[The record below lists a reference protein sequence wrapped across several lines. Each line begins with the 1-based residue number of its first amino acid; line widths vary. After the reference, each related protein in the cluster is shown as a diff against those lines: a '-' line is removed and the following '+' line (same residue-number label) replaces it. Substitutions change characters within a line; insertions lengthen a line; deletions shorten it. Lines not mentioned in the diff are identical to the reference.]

1 MNAVAPTPASS
12 ITSGSEAVPCVL
24 GLVRDDWDA
33 AERLLEV
40 LAARRPPV
48 SPHTLANYRREIQ
61 RIRWYCNLVGSDG
74 PSRWSIPDVTRYL
87 AFLRERSGDHVCGR
101 RTARAGDPD
110 WTPFRTRLGASALA
124 NAQKV
129 LHALLR
135 FWFEAGYRRANP
147 MASIGSGGGVG
158 RDAPRR
164 HAVPP
169 DLIEEVL
176 ESMEQAARA
185 SVEKRLMFL
194 RDRFILR
201 LLQFTGL
208 RASEV
213 VLANMGDV
221 ELYGDPKSGRAHWSL
236 LVRYGKGG
244 KTGRVAL
251 PSNVMD
257 DLRAYRYAF
266 SFPPEPV
273 CGDPTALIL
282 STRTRTRKTE
292 GVGPRPSSVVGRR
305 SQRRWR
311 EIRRRATLWDILTS
325 AFEGCAVRLHA
336 AGRGQEAALLERA
349 STHWL
354 RHTFGRQL
362 TAMGVD
368 VRVIAKAMRHD
379 DVRTSMAYTELD
391 FLDVVREL
399 EKLRPGGG

>member
-1 MNAVAPTPASS
+1 M
-12 ITSGSEAVPCVL
+12 
-24 GLVRDDWDA
+24 
-33 AERLLEV
+33 
-40 LAARRPPV
+40 
-48 SPHTLANYRREIQ
+48 
-61 RIRWYCNLVGSDG
+61 
-74 PSRWSIPDVTRYL
+74 
-87 AFLRERSGDHVCGR
+87 
-101 RTARAGDPD
+101 
-110 WTPFRTRLGASALA
+110 
-124 NAQKV
+124 
-129 LHALLR
+129 
-135 FWFEAGYRRANP
+135 
-147 MASIGSGGGVG
+147 
-158 RDAPRR
+158 
-164 HAVPP
+164 
-169 DLIEEVL
+169 IEQVL
-176 ESMEQAARA
+176 ESMEQASSA
-185 SVEKRLMFL
+185 SVEKKLMFL

-201 LLQFTGL
+201 LLQFTGM

-221 ELYGDPKSGRAHWSL
+221 ELYADPKSGRAHWSL

-244 KTGRVAL
+244 KTGRVGL

-282 STRTRTRKTE
+282 SIRTRKGE
-292 GVGPRPSSVVGRR
+292 ELGRCQSSPVGRR

-311 EIRRRATLWDILTS
+311 EIRRRATLWDIVTS
-325 AFEGCAVRLHA
+325 AFQRCAERLRD
-336 AGRGQEAALLERA
+336 AGRDQEAGLLERA

-391 FLDVVREL
+391 FLDVVREI
-399 EKLRPGGG
+399 EKVRPSGA

>member
-1 MNAVAPTPASS
+1 MNVVVLTHASS
-12 ITSGSEAVPCVL
+12 IASASEGVPCVL
-24 GLVRDDWDA
+24 GVVRDDWDA
-33 AERLLEV
+33 AERWLEV

-48 SPHTLANYRREIQ
+48 SPHTLANYRREIL
-61 RIRWYCNLVGSDG
+61 RIQWYCRLVGSEG
-74 PSRWSIPDVTRYL
+74 PSRWSIPDLTRYL
-87 AFLRERSGDHVCGR
+87 AFLRERSGDYVCGR
-101 RTARAGDPD
+101 RAARAGDID
-110 WTPFRTRLGASALA
+110 WTPFRARLGPSALA

-129 LHALLR
+129 LHALLK

-169 DLIEEVL
+169 DLIEQVL
-176 ESMEQAARA
+176 ESMEQASSA
-185 SVEKRLMFL
+185 SVEKKLMFL

-201 LLQFTGL
+201 LLQFTGM

-221 ELYGDPKSGRAHWSL
+221 ELYADPKSGRAHWSL

-282 STRTRTRKTE
+282 STRTRKGEELGRCLAS
-292 GVGPRPSSVVGRR
+292 PVGRR

-311 EIRRRATLWDILTS
+311 EIRRRATLWDIVTS
-325 AFEGCAVRLHA
+325 AFQSCAVRLRDS
-336 AGRGQEAALLERA
+336 GRDQEAGLLERA

-399 EKLRPGGG
+399 EKVRPAGL

>member
-1 MNAVAPTPASS
+1 MNTMILTPAS
-12 ITSGSEAVPCVL
+12 TLAVASEGGLCVL
-24 GLVRDDWDA
+24 GAVRDDWDA
-33 AERLLEV
+33 AERWLDV

-48 SPHTLANYRREIQ
+48 SPHTLANYRREVQ

-74 PSRWSIPDVTRYL
+74 PSRWSIPDVTGYL
-87 AFLRERSGDHVCGR
+87 AFLRERSGDYVCGR
-101 RTARAGDPD
+101 RAARAGDLD
-110 WTPFRTRLGASALA
+110 WTPFRSKLGASALA

-129 LHALLR
+129 LHALLK

-176 ESMEQAARA
+176 VSMEQATHA
-185 SVEKRLMFL
+185 SVEKKLMFV

-221 ELYGDPKSGRAHWSL
+221 EVYADPKSGRAHWSL
-236 LVRYGKGG
+236 LVRHGKGG

-282 STRTRTRKTE
+282 STRTRK
-292 GVGPRPSSVVGRR
+292 VQGPDYCPTSVVGRR

-311 EIRRRATLWDILTS
+311 EIRR
-325 AFEGCAVRLHA
+325 
-336 AGRGQEAALLERA
+336 
-349 STHWL
+349 
-354 RHTFGRQL
+354 
-362 TAMGVD
+362 
-368 VRVIAKAMRHD
+368 
-379 DVRTSMAYTELD
+379 
-391 FLDVVREL
+391 
-399 EKLRPGGG
+399 

>member
-1 MNAVAPTPASS
+1 MNAVVLTHASS
-12 ITSGSEAVPCVL
+12 ITSASEGVLCVL
-24 GLVRDDWDA
+24 GVVRDDWDA
-33 AERLLEV
+33 AERWLEV

-61 RIRWYCNLVGSDG
+61 RIRWYCRLVGSDG
-74 PSRWSIPDVTRYL
+74 PSRWSIPDVTGYL
-87 AFLRERSGDHVCGR
+87 AFLRERSGDYVCGR
-101 RTARAGDPD
+101 RAARAGDID
-110 WTPFRTRLGASALA
+110 WTPFRTRLGPSALA

-129 LHALLR
+129 LHALLK
-135 FWFEAGYRRANP
+135 FWFETGYRRANP
-147 MASIGSGGGVG
+147 MASIGSGGGVS

-169 DLIEEVL
+169 DLIEQVL
-176 ESMEQAARA
+176 ESMEQASSA
-185 SVEKRLMFL
+185 SVEKKLMFL

-201 LLQFTGL
+201 LLQFTGM

-221 ELYGDPKSGRAHWSL
+221 ELYADPKSGRAHWSL

-244 KTGRVAL
+244 KTGRVGL

-282 STRTRTRKTE
+282 STRTRKGEEWGRCL
-292 GVGPRPSSVVGRR
+292 SSPVGRR

-311 EIRRRATLWDILTS
+311 EIRRRATLWDIVTS
-325 AFEGCAVRLHA
+325 AFQRCAVRLRD
-336 AGRGQEAALLERA
+336 AGRDQEAGLLERA

-399 EKLRPGGG
+399 EKVGRSGA

>member
-1 MNAVAPTPASS
+1 MSEVAPLPQFVTAN
-12 ITSGSEAVPCVL
+12 GSEAVSCVL
-24 GLVRDDWDA
+24 GHVSDDWEA
-33 AERLLEV
+33 AERWLQA

-48 SPHTLANYRREIQ
+48 SRHTLANYQREIF
-61 RIRWYCNLVGSDG
+61 RIRWYCDLVGSDG

-87 AFLRERSGDHVCGR
+87 KFLREHSGDHICGR
-101 RTARAGDPD
+101 RAARVGDID
-110 WTPFRTRLGASALA
+110 WTPFRARLGASALA

-129 LHALLR
+129 LHALLK

-176 ESMEQAARA
+176 DSMEKASRT
-185 SVEKRLMFL
+185 SVEKKLMFL

-201 LLQFTGL
+201 LLQFTGM

-213 VLANMGDV
+213 VLASMGDV
-221 ELYGDPKSGRAHWSL
+221 ELYADPKSGRAHWSL
-236 LVRYGKGG
+236 VVRHGKGG

-251 PSNVMD
+251 PPAVMD

-266 SFPPEPV
+266 NFPPDPV
-273 CGDPTALIL
+273 CGDTTALIL
-282 STRTRTRKTE
+282 STRTRK
-292 GVGPRPSSVVGRR
+292 VDGPARCPSTVVGRR
-305 SQRRWR
+305 SQRRWA
-311 EIRRRATLWDILTS
+311 EIRRRATLWDILTG
-325 AFEGCAVRLHA
+325 AFQRCA
-336 AGRGQEAALLERA
+336 AGFRSAGRDQDAVLLARA

-368 VRVIAKAMRHD
+368 VRVVAKAMRHD

-391 FLDVVREL
+391 FLDVVREM
-399 EKLRPGGG
+399 EKAQLFGK

>member
-1 MNAVAPTPASS
+1 MNAVVPTPASS
-12 ITSGSEAVPCVL
+12 ITSGSEGVPCVL

-33 AERLLEV
+33 AERWLDV

-48 SPHTLANYRREIQ
+48 SPHTVANYRREIQ

-129 LHALLR
+129 LHALLK

-213 VLANMGDV
+213 VLANMGTWSFTRIRSPGARIGPCSSDMEKAEDRAGGLAV
-221 ELYGDPKSGRAHWSL
+221 ERDGRPACLPLCIQLSARARLRRPDGTYSFDAHADCG
-236 LVRYGKGG
+236 RKGPEDFDSCR
-244 KTGRVAL
+244 TPQSASVARDSA
-251 PSNVMD
+251 PSNP
-257 DLRAYRYAF
+257 LGHTYQRI
-266 SFPPEPV
+266 SGL
-273 CGDPTALIL
+273 CITA
-282 STRTRTRKTE
+282 SRRGSRSRGRT
-292 GVGPRPSSVVGRR
+292 
-305 SQRRWR
+305 
-311 EIRRRATLWDILTS
+311 A
-325 AFEGCAVRLHA
+325 
-336 AGRGQEAALLERA
+336 
-349 STHWL
+349 
-354 RHTFGRQL
+354 
-362 TAMGVD
+362 
-368 VRVIAKAMRHD
+368 
-379 DVRTSMAYTELD
+379 RTSINALA
-391 FLDVVREL
+391 
-399 EKLRPGGG
+399 

>member
-1 MNAVAPTPASS
+1 MNAVVSTAASS
-12 ITSGSEAVPCVL
+12 ITSGSEGVPCVL

-33 AERLLEV
+33 AERWLDV

-129 LHALLR
+129 LHALLK

-176 ESMEQAARA
+176 ESMEQAARG

-213 VLANMGDV
+213 VLATMGDV
-221 ELYGDPKSGRAHWSL
+221 ELYADPKSGRAHWSL
-236 LVRYGKGG
+236 LVRHGKGG
-244 KTGRVAL
+244 KAGRVAL

-266 SFPPEPV
+266 SFPPEPAS
-273 CGDPTALIL
+273 GDPTALIL
-282 STRTRTRKTE
+282 STRTRKVE
-292 GVGPRPSSVVGRR
+292 GPGPCSSSVVGRR

-325 AFEGCAVRLHA
+325 AFQGCAVRLRD
-336 AGRGQEAALLERA
+336 AGRDQDAGLLERA

-379 DVRTSMAYTELD
+379 DVRTSMAYTELN

-399 EKLRPGGG
+399 EKVRPGGV